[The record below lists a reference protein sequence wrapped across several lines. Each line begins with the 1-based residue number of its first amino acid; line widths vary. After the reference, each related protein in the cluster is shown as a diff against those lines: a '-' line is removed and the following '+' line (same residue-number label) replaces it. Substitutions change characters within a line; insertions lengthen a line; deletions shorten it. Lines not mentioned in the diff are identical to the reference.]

1 MSRYLVAVPFV
12 LAVCGCSDFA
22 EDLNQDLY
30 VKDVVSSVDDLEDR
44 SYTSKNLGEKI
55 ILADDA
61 GKSAIYEC
69 VNGAWVGEDA
79 DDKIEYKKSSAS
91 KGVSSSGAQSS
102 SFADDVPGSSGQAP
116 VIVSP
121 SSGSM
126 TPVVVED
133 ISSSGM
139 NLETGEVGT
148 CAETTGKT
156 SITKGESA
164 RFAVA
169 LNSQSFSL
177 MDVAKATYEWHY
189 GQGVSDGSA
198 NGRTSDN
205 VVFTES
211 GEAAVSVTVTVGGM
225 SAVIPCPLHVNGD
238 PIKGC
243 ECTTAATTADYTAT
257 QDVANS
263 IVEVAC
269 PAVKTTQGAEYLI
282 KVEQNQVPLNKIKVP
297 NEGCITVEGEWT
309 EPSYLPSLMVFCDLM
324 GRDVSLSIIHG
335 ADVVTHDG
343 AYGVIN
349 LGLKLGKVSVGAI
362 NYGNI
367 CVKYTA
373 ESFTEFDSGFA
384 ECGLATN

>member
-44 SYTSKNLGEKI
+44 SCTSKNQGEKI

-61 GKSAIYEC
+61 GKSATYEC
-69 VNGAWVGEDA
+69 VNGAWVGED
-79 DDKIEYKKSSAS
+79 
-91 KGVSSSGAQSS
+91 
-102 SFADDVPGSSGQAP
+102 ADDVPGSSGQAP

-139 NLETGEVGT
+139 NLDAGEVGT

-156 SITKGESA
+156 SITKGESV
-164 RFAVA
+164 RFKVSLNGAA
-169 LNSQSFSL
+169 LADPTAL
-177 MDVAKATYEWHY
+177 IGATYEWHY
-189 GQGVSDGSA
+189 NSGTPDGS
-198 NGRTSDN
+198 GDGKKTSDN
-205 VVFTES
+205 ITFTES
-211 GEAAVSVTVTVGGM
+211 GDADISVTVTVGGM

-243 ECTTAATTADYTAT
+243 GCTTAATTADYTAT
-257 QDVANS
+257 PDVANS

-384 ECGLATN
+384 ECGLSTN